1 MEGEMFTTI
10 AMTAM
15 TKTGAG
21 RSTAAAATG
30 KASARPGQ
38 VLARAAARR
47 LDSLWLRVLA
57 WQMRRVNRAMLY
69 ALDDRALRDIGMHR
83 SSIEAAVRDID
94 ADLARRKR
102 AAIRRSRQG
111 RWPAAGA
118 GSAPPIQAIRGV

>member
-1 MEGEMFTTI
+1 MS
-10 AMTAM
+10 AMR
-15 TKTGAG
+15 KTGATG
-21 RSTAAAATG
+21 VATG
-30 KASARPGQ
+30 KAPARPGQ
-38 VLARAAARR
+38 VLARSAARR

-118 GSAPPIQAIRGV
+118 GSAPQTIQGV